1 MKTQYTTGSASD
13 VKEFITII
21 SNMAV
26 DHREGNQPMI
36 EERKTGVFFFVS
48 IYQYSISFIAEVQD
62 PALIT
67 AFQEKLAWN
76 KDNLFSQVPALDAA
90 SKTLQDARND
100 YIEKE
105 TDLIRES
112 ASSPKEFLDIKLS
125 RDLFGEAEA
134 ATPDEYRAYCD
145 ASNKV
150 FVGASGLHPN
160 DYFKQLGVSVRF

>member
-1 MKTQYTTGSASD
+1 MNFEKSDCQLLKVDDFADMKKAPDCTSIAS
-13 VKEFITII
+13 
-21 SNMAV
+21 
-26 DHREGNQPMI
+26 RG
-36 EERKTGVFFFVS
+36 
-48 IYQYSISFIAEVQD
+48 
-62 PALIT
+62 
-67 AFQEKLAWN
+67 
-76 KDNLFSQVPALDAA
+76 
-90 SKTLQDARND
+90 KTLHDARND